1 MSAMMETVKGFTGR
15 ARFSLDIRPLQMSS
29 RYQGTGVYGYNLIR
43 HLMKI
48 DRENEY
54 FLFQTRKV
62 PWREVPYPSNFRPFP
77 VRRFYEQDQR
87 FAPFLDQIL
96 SPVDLVRLRP
106 DIHHALSIHYVSWS
120 LPCPSVVTILDVI
133 PLVFAEHYTKT
144 GLKHRMLYRFARGA
158 DHILTLSEHARGD
171 VHRLLRIPLERITV
185 THLAADEQFRPA
197 EDPMAVDEVLR
208 KYGIC
213 GTYIL
218 YVGGFTKRDPR
229 KNVRQL
235 IEVFRELR
243 SQAAREVQLVLAGK
257 LGDYSRALT
266 QEMGGLDPASG
277 VVFTDYVDAADLPFL
292 YNGARCFVFP
302 SAYEGFGLPVLEA
315 MSCGTPTVAYRNS
328 SIPEVAGDAG
338 LLIDEQQ
345 PGQLLEAIRNVL
357 ARDDLA
363 GELRAKGLE
372 QAKRFRWEDT
382 ARKTL
387 AVYREVCARKGQKP
401 HRGG

>member
-1 MSAMMETVKGFTGR
+1 MMEDVKGVTGR

-29 RYQGTGVYGYNLIR
+29 RFQGTGVYGYNLVR

-48 DRENEY
+48 DTENDY
-54 FLFQTRKV
+54 FLFQTRRR

-96 SPVDLVRLRP
+96 SPIDLVRLRP
-106 DIHHALSIHYVSWS
+106 DIHHALSIHYVSWRF
-120 LPCPSVVTILDVI
+120 PCPSVLTILDVI

-185 THLAADEQFRPA
+185 THLAADERFRPA
-197 EDPMAVDEVLR
+197 EDPMAVDEILR
-208 KYGIC
+208 KYGIH
-213 GTYIL
+213 GPYIL

-235 IEVFRELR
+235 IEVFHELR
-243 SQAAREVQLVLAGK
+243 SQEARTVQLVLAGK
-257 LGDYSRALT
+257 LGDYSRALM

-277 VVFTDYVDAADLPFL
+277 VVFTDYVDAAHLPFL

-302 SAYEGFGLPVLEA
+302 SSYEGFGLPVLEA
-315 MSCGTPTVAYRNS
+315 ISCGTPTIAYRNS
-328 SIPEVAGDAG
+328 SIPEVIGDAG
-338 LLIDEQQ
+338 LLIDERQ
-345 PGQLLEAIRNVL
+345 PGQLLEAIRAL
-357 ARDDLA
+357 LSRDDLV
-363 GELRAKGLE
+363 GELRAKGFE

-387 AVYREVCARKGQKP
+387 AVYREVCARKGREP
-401 HRGG
+401 NRGG

>member
-1 MSAMMETVKGFTGR
+1 MVGTVEEFTGH

-29 RYQGTGVYGYNLIR
+29 RYQGTGVYGYNLVR

-54 FLFQTRKV
+54 FLFQARKN
-62 PWREVPYPSNFRPFP
+62 PWRELPYPSNFRPFP
-77 VRRFYEQDQR
+77 VGRFYEQDQR

-96 SPVDLVRLRP
+96 SPIDLVRLRP
-106 DIHHALSIHYVSWS
+106 DIHHALSIHYVSWR

-133 PLVFAEHYTKT
+133 PLIFSEHYMKT
-144 GLKHRMLYRFARGA
+144 GWKHRMLYRFVRGA

-171 VHRLLRIPLERITV
+171 VHRLLGIPLERITV
-185 THLAADEQFRPA
+185 THLAADEWFRPA
-197 EDPMAVDEVLR
+197 EDPKAVDEVLH
-208 KYGIC
+208 KVGIR
-213 GTYIL
+213 GPYIL

-243 SQAAREVQLVLAGK
+243 SQEAREVQLVLAGK
-257 LGDYSRALT
+257 LGDYSRALIE
-266 QEMGGLDPASG
+266 EMGGLDPASG
-277 VVFTDYVDAADLPFL
+277 VVFTDYVEAADLPAL
-292 YNGARCFVFP
+292 YSGARCFVFP

-328 SIPEVAGDAG
+328 SMPEVAGDAG
-338 LLIDEQQ
+338 LLVDEQQ

-363 GELRAKGLE
+363 GELKAKGLE

-401 HRGG
+401 NRWG